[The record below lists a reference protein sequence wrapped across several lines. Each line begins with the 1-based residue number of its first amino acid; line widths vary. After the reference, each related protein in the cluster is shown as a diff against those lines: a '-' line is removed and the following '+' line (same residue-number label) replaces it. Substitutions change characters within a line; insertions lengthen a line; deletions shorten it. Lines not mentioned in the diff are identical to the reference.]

1 MADPQQMTLGAAK
14 AKLERQIS
22 RTRWSMAIEA
32 ALRAFWPAVALAGVG
47 VSAWAFGLL
56 WAVGPPMSLAL
67 VVLFGLGLIAALVW
81 GARALDWPSRDAAIM
96 RLDTALPG
104 RPIEALGDTIAVG
117 RDDPAAQALWA
128 RHLQIMAERAAA
140 ARAAR
145 PDLNLAPR
153 DPWALRLV
161 AIAAVVAAAIFAG
174 RPEPIDLAIRTA
186 DPTSDV
192 AVGPSFEAWAN
203 PPGYTGRPT
212 LYLTADVPTTLD
224 LPTGTEVTIRVY
236 GTEADHAVA
245 ETVSGTD
252 TALAQVAEGIGS
264 VSFQVTQDGRFG
276 LSKGGMELAGWDVT
290 VLPDAGPTIA
300 LDGEEVT
307 RAVTGA
313 MELSFRAT
321 DDYGVVRGET
331 VLELDL
337 DAVDRRY
344 GLALPPDPRRPIVL
358 DLPMPL
364 SGATTEVI
372 DTLVEDLSK
381 HPWAGLPMRVTLI
394 AEDAAGQQGQFEA
407 TDIPL
412 PGRRFFDPLARAL
425 VEQRRDLL
433 WNIENAPRVDQMLR
447 TITHAPEDIFSNR
460 TAYLMTRMALRR
472 LGYAAEDGL
481 DTAEQEDVAELL
493 WQAALLVEDGVLA
506 DARERLRRAQ
516 ERLSDALKN
525 GATNEEI
532 AELMDEL
539 NEAMQ
544 DYLRLLAQE
553 MQENPDQLT
562 EQPEGESRLW
572 SQNDLQRMLDEI
584 QRLAEN
590 GQQEEAQALLEELQ
604 RLLENLQMQAQQGG
618 QSGQQGQGQQMMQ
631 ELQDTLRQQQD
642 LADESFRE
650 LQRQFNE
657 GRQQQGQQNQQ
668 QGQQGQQGQQQG
680 QQGQGQQPGQPG
692 RQGQNGQQPGQQQ
705 GQNGQPGPTAGQLS
719 QRQEAL
725 RRMLDDLRNQLPGPG
740 TEGGANAR
748 RQLDEAERQ
757 MGDARDS
764 LEQGDLGQALDDQAD
779 AMDALREGIRGLGEE
794 LQQQAQENQ
803 GDAGQQTGGNRAGGD
818 RDPLGRLP
826 NGNDMGDGPR
836 RSMVGEGDL
845 FKRAQELFDEIR
857 RRSGDQNRPAEE
869 LDYLRRLLD
878 RF

>member
-1 MADPQQMTLGAAK
+1 MADPQQMTLAAAK
-14 AKLERQIS
+14 AKLERQIR
-22 RTRWSMAIEA
+22 RTRWSMAVEA

-56 WAVGPPMSLAL
+56 WAVGSPMSLAL
-67 VVLFGLGLIAALVW
+67 VVLFGLGLIAVLMW
-81 GARALDWPSRDAAIM
+81 GARTLEWPSRDAAIV

-117 RDDPAAQALWA
+117 RDDPAAQALWT
-128 RHLQIMAERAAA
+128 RHLQIMAERASA

-153 DPWALRLV
+153 DPWALRLA
-161 AIAAVVAAAIFAG
+161 AITAVIAAAIFAG
-174 RPEPIDLAIRTA
+174 RPEPIDLTIGTA
-186 DPTSDV
+186 DTANDA

-212 LYLTADVPTTLD
+212 LYLTADVPKVLD

-236 GTEADHAVA
+236 GTETDHVVT

-252 TALAQVAEGIGS
+252 AALEQVAEGIGS
-264 VSFQVTQDGRFG
+264 VSFQVSQDGSFG
-276 LSKGGMELAGWDVT
+276 LSQGSTALAGWDVT
-290 VLPDAGPTIA
+290 VLPDAAPTIA

-307 RAVTGA
+307 RAISGA

-321 DDYGVVRGET
+321 DDYGVVLGEAR
-331 VLELDL
+331 LELDL
-337 DAVDRRY
+337 DAVDRRH
-344 GLALPPDPRRPIVL
+344 GLTLPPDPRQAIVL

-364 SGATTEVI
+364 SGAATEVV

-394 AEDAAGQQGQFEA
+394 AEDAAGQQDAFVT

-433 WNIENAPRVDQMLR
+433 WNIENASRVDQMLR
-447 TITHAPEDIFSNR
+447 TITYAPEDVFDNR

-493 WQAALLVEDGVLA
+493 WQAALLIEDGGLTN
-506 DARERLRRAQ
+506 ARERLRRAQ

-525 GATNEEI
+525 GATDQEI

-539 NEAMQ
+539 SEAMQ
-544 DYLRLLAQE
+544 DYLQQLAQE
-553 MQENPDQLT
+553 MQENPDQLAQ
-562 EQPEGESRLW
+562 QPEGDTQTL
-572 SQNDLQRMLDEI
+572 SQDDLQRMLDEI
-584 QRLAEN
+584 ERLARN
-590 GQQEEAQALLEELQ
+590 GQQEEAQALLEQLQ
-604 RLLENLQMQAQQGG
+604 RMLENLQMQAQQGG
-618 QSGQQGQGQQMMQ
+618 QNGQQGQGQQMMQ

-657 GRQQQGQQNQQ
+657 GRQQPGQQNQQ
-668 QGQQGQQGQQQG
+668 QGQP
-680 QQGQGQQPGQPG
+680 GQQPGQ
-692 RQGQNGQQPGQQQ
+692 QGQNGQQPGQQQ
-705 GQNGQPGPTAGQLS
+705 GQNGPNGQPGPSASQLS

-748 RQLDEAERQ
+748 RQLDEAQRQ

-794 LQQQAQENQ
+794 LQQQAQQNQ
-803 GDAGQQTGGNRAGGD
+803 GDAGQQSGGNRAGGD

-836 RSMVGEGDL
+836 RSMLGEGDL